1 MLEASDI
8 QLNYGKKQVLKQV
21 SFHASKG
28 ECIGILGTNGCGK
41 STLLKILAGVLSP
54 TKGTIFYEGKDAC
67 QNPKLFS
74 RYAGYVPQDNPLIE
88 ELSVLDNL
96 KLWYTAGSLN
106 IEQELTHG
114 VLHMLDLDTVLK
126 KKVHTLSGGM
136 KKRLSIGCA
145 LASRPQVLILD
156 EPSASL
162 DLPCK
167 EDIRSYL
174 RRFTDQDGTVILTT
188 HEEPELA
195 LCNRLFAIKDG
206 ILEAIPTDA
215 RGHRLRNL
223 LMESLQD
230 TP

>member
-8 QLNYGKKQVLKQV
+8 QLNYGRKQVLRQV

-54 TKGTIFYEGKDAC
+54 TMGTLLYDGQDAC
-67 QNPKLFS
+67 RNPKLFA

-96 KLWYTAGSLN
+96 KLWYTAGPLDM
-106 IEQELTHG
+106 EQELACG

-145 LASRPQVLILD
+145 LASRPRVLILD

-174 RRFTDQDGTVILTT
+174 RRFIEQDGTVILTT

-206 ILEAIPTDA
+206 ILRAIPADA
-215 RGHRLRNL
+215 RGQRLSTL
-223 LMESLQD
+223 LTEPLQG